1 VHEPQHAGHD
11 PWLSYNIWC
20 AKFYLRHTHT
30 YSPSGV
36 YFAAIGSGCIAST
49 GCLSPHFHRRR
60 RLSSQSPAST
70 HTSLNE
76 GTASVPRY
84 LENKLAIGCRSF
96 GQNSFKPGDRTA
108 EIQSRA
114 ELFYIPTLCRL
125 GAASLTPGK
134 HIYLPNQQLPQKP
147 AVPADR
153 WRHHVA
159 HVLRGNERTDSAMV
173 TKNIVSRSGHG
184 PKTVLL

>member
-1 VHEPQHAGHD
+1 MRRQDAYPLTFTDV
-11 PWLSYNIWC
+11 
-20 AKFYLRHTHT
+20 
-30 YSPSGV
+30 
-36 YFAAIGSGCIAST
+36 AAFLLKA
-49 GCLSPHFHRRR
+49 PRRR
-60 RLSSQSPAST
+60 IPARTREQHLSRDISKISWLLVA
-70 HTSLNE
+70 
-76 GTASVPRY
+76 GV
-84 LENKLAIGCRSF
+84 F